1 MVINSNIIFSQS
13 SIPVNVVTPKVLP
26 FIKYSF
32 ISFMLMLY
40 FLLQLYF
47 LAGDGL
53 RSGTGPPLP
62 SAFID
67 ISIPFGA
74 VSPHRALDTLVVIGK
89 FIVVICLRELQ
100 LSFLQAFLSLFLFF
114 FFPYYLIF
122 FYI

>member
-1 MVINSNIIFSQS
+1 MVISSNIIFSQS

-53 RSGTGPPLP
+53 RSGTDPPLP
-62 SAFID
+62 SAFMD
-67 ISIPFGA
+67 ISIPLGA
-74 VSPHRALDTLVVIGK
+74 VNPHLALDTLVVIGK
-89 FIVVICLRELQ
+89 FIVICLRELR
-100 LSFLQAFLSLFLFF
+100 LSFSQAFLSLFLFF
-114 FFPYYLIF
+114 FSPYYLIF
-122 FYI
+122 FYT